1 MRQLITSGVY
11 FTEVFPSQ
19 KLPTHKIQKVKKAVT
34 KMSGK
39 RMMIWSLKVIRE
51 VDETYISERDCVPL
65 HKNSIHKYN
74 AKIEAKRLRQNQDFG
89 YICCRNVRPEKV
101 HINYQPV
108 YICKY
113 MYHYRPIW
121 SHNEQMGA
129 MNTACDVH

>member
-65 HKNSIHKYN
+65 HKNSIHN
-74 AKIEAKRLRQNQDFG
+74 AKIGAKRLRQNQDFG
-89 YICCRNVRPEKV
+89 YICCRNVRPEKRHKLKV
-101 HINYQPV
+101 HS
-108 YICKY
+108 K
-113 MYHYRPIW
+113 
-121 SHNEQMGA
+121 
-129 MNTACDVH
+129 